1 VFEGNIRVIE
11 IERTNHPKIVGIAT
25 VYLQHI
31 GKISGIKIVKDSD
44 SHIKCEPPNRS
55 FVEGGMRKW
64 VNVFSFERNLWKSI
78 QEKILKAWEKYAG
91 KDSQIHR

>member
-1 VFEGNIRVIE
+1 MFEGNIRVIE

-25 VYLQHI
+25 IYLQSV

-44 SHIKCEPPNRS
+44 SHLKCEPPNRS

-64 VNVFSFERNLWKSI
+64 VNVFSFERNLWKRI
-78 QEKILKAWEKYAG
+78 QEKILKAWERYAG
-91 KDSQIHR
+91 ENS